1 MHSRVTGRWHRI
13 KAGLT
18 ANSSRIL
25 RWLRRALNCAE
36 NRDSFFFVCFA
47 KLISHG
53 IKQAKTKTE
62 TSICQKRENQAA
74 RRVTCDVCCVWLWV
88 VFSFNYVARRV
99 TSIFLCV
106 SSTAFKALRF
116 ISIMTL
122 SRGHK
127 AGGQIK
133 SLSPLQLLLIDQRQH
148 FSLAF
153 HFTLYCLSQRVSTCS
168 MWEGTTE
175 EKKVTSFTV
184 GRRKMRKCHE
194 RRSFSAMH
202 SHVLCGFDRHG
213 MLLTSLRR
221 FNFTLDTKPST
232 GGRTSV
238 SALHILELIKFHTSP
253 IKQLDRWEPTAG
265 CTFQCCI
272 IFFLV
277 YYSGENRGKR
287 LQCQEVFRT
296 KFHID
301 CDALIATDDCERFKF
316 LLFFWAEKSRWSWK
330 RKIKKNCWFLLERG
344 TKKSRSS
351 RFEAETYSG
360 GMSRKANE
368 NMSRVWWWGRCGC
381 DVNLCGNV

>member
-1 MHSRVTGRWHRI
+1 MTQFPEGDFNESFKFRSNCTLASPVADTESKLVSQRTHLASDADFEEHSTVLRI
-13 KAGLT
+13 A
-18 ANSSRIL
+18 IL
-25 RWLRRALNCAE
+25 
-36 NRDSFFFVCFA
+36 FFFVCFA

-175 EKKVTSFTV
+175 EKKSLHSQSVDAKCENVTRDARFLRCTRTFYAGSIDT
-184 GRRKMRKCHE
+184 GC
-194 RRSFSAMH
+194 
-202 SHVLCGFDRHG
+202 CWRHCVASI
-213 MLLTSLRR
+213 SL
-221 FNFTLDTKPST
+221 ST
-232 GGRTSV
+232 RNHQQV
-238 SALHILELIKFHTSP
+238 AEHQYRLY
-253 IKQLDRWEPTAG
+253 
-265 CTFQCCI
+265 
-272 IFFLV
+272 IFW
-277 YYSGENRGKR
+277 N
-287 LQCQEVFRT
+287 
-296 KFHID
+296 
-301 CDALIATDDCERFKF
+301 
-316 LLFFWAEKSRWSWK
+316 
-330 RKIKKNCWFLLERG
+330 
-344 TKKSRSS
+344 
-351 RFEAETYSG
+351 
-360 GMSRKANE
+360 
-368 NMSRVWWWGRCGC
+368 
-381 DVNLCGNV
+381 